1 VGKQA
6 DPENR
11 FLTFDA
17 STNFGVQTAVGVDAG
32 NRKHGHNLYSLEKSR
47 DNQSQNISIAEGKQ
61 HTKHI
66 SSYSSSMEMVNKF
79 GVPSS
84 ELWYDETYG
93 FIPRTIKR
101 RWDVAG
107 SSNRSCSVSDA
118 EQVDIRCE
126 KVINFPIRNSARV

>member
-17 STNFGVQTAVGVDAG
+17 STYFGVQTVVGVDAG
-32 NRKHGHNLYSLEKSR
+32 NNKHGQIYFEKSR
-47 DNQSQNISIAEGKQ
+47 DNQSQNISVAEGKQ

-84 ELWYDETYG
+84 E
-93 FIPRTIKR
+93 I
-101 RWDVAG
+101 WDGAG
-107 SSNRSCSVSDA
+107 SSNLSCSVSDA
-118 EQVDIRCE
+118 EHADIRCE
-126 KVINFPIRNSARV
+126 KVTNFPIRNSARV